1 MFKELYRLF
10 QPDRATVPAAEAAA
24 EPPVETR
31 AAKPRNQQ
39 IEDDYVA
46 RLNALMNEAEE
57 ARSTGILVDV
67 LTWTLARIAVR
78 TGDQSAIGDILH
90 QLGGQLAKVNEWSK
104 AQAQARK
111 ELEVGAAIH

>member
-1 MFKELYRLF
+1 MIKELYRLF
-10 QPDRATVPAAEAAA
+10 RPDRTTVPAAEATA
-24 EPPVETR
+24 EPPVEAR

-57 ARSTGILVDV
+57 SRCTGILVDV

-78 TGDQSAIGDILH
+78 AGDLNAIGDILH
-90 QLGGQLAKVNEWSK
+90 QLGGHLAKVNEWSK

-111 ELEVGAAIH
+111 ELEEGAAIH